1 MLVAGSIDMNKQYY
15 LLGALFA
22 LSFIWAWG
30 LPLRPLP
37 TRSALAAESQGSTIQ
52 ELNKSDAGGINILG
66 SDSPRLT
73 RLVHDLHSGDRQALG
88 AFWRDMEGKAPLVE
102 TSMAD
107 ERRRLV
113 TFLWRG
119 DDTTTRVTLM
129 GGLPGGNFVK
139 PLKRLGDSDLWYL
152 TESHPIEARFGY
164 VFQVNGPE
172 ALPLEWRALMRE
184 IQQNSPRRDRLNTR
198 EYAGWSYVEL
208 PGAPPQPWIRKRADV
223 AAGRQ
228 STETF
233 KSRILDAEYR
243 LRIYTPPGYEN
254 DGDRCWLMIAFDGGF
269 AMMDATLDNLLAAG
283 KIPHLVVVGVENID
297 GPSRQRDLN
306 CSDRFARFLADE
318 LVPWVRKT
326 HRVYGDP
333 AHTIVGGASL
343 GGKMAAYCGLRHS
356 GVFGNVLS
364 QSGSFLTAAGQ
375 ESPTVVWDGEAPGML
390 VRQFIQSP
398 ALPLKFYMEV
408 GRYETALSSSLLLE
422 TRRLRDVLQAKG
434 YGVAYSEFVG
444 GHNEVCWRGSFAN
457 AIMALT
463 AERTREE

>member
-1 MLVAGSIDMNKQYY
+1 
-15 LLGALFA
+15 
-22 LSFIWAWG
+22 
-30 LPLRPLP
+30 
-37 TRSALAAESQGSTIQ
+37 LAAESQGLTGQ
-52 ELNKSDAGGINILG
+52 ELDKSDTGRINILG

-73 RLVHDLHSGDRQALG
+73 RLVQDLHSGDRQALG
-88 AFWRDMEGKAPLVE
+88 AFWRELGGKAPLVE
-102 TSMAD
+102 TGTAD

-119 DDTTTRVTLM
+119 DDKTTRVTLM
-129 GGLPGGNFVK
+129 GGLPGANAVK
-139 PLKRLGDSDLWYL
+139 PLKRLGDTDLWYL
-152 TESHPIEARFGY
+152 TESHPTEARFAY

-172 ALPLEWRALMRE
+172 ALPMEFRALMKE
-184 IQQNSPRRDRLNTR
+184 IQRNSPRPDPLNAR

-208 PGAPPQPWIRKRADV
+208 PDAPPQPWLRKRADV
-223 AAGRQ
+223 PAGRR
-228 STETF
+228 TKEKF
-233 KSRILDAEYR
+233 KSRILNAEYP
-243 LRIYTPPGYEN
+243 LSIYTPPGYKN
-254 DGDRCWLMIAFDGGF
+254 DGDRCRLMIAFDGGF

-283 KIPHLVVVGVENID
+283 KIPQLVVVGVENID
-297 GPSRQRDLN
+297 GRSRQRDLN

-318 LVPWVRKT
+318 LVPWARKT
-326 HRVYGDP
+326 YRVHDDP
-333 AHTIVGGASL
+333 AHTIVGGTSD

-375 ESPTVVWDGEAPGML
+375 ESPAVVWDGEAPGML

-398 ALPLKFYMEV
+398 TLPLKFYIEV
-408 GRYETALSSSLLLE
+408 GRYETTFPFSPLLE
-422 TRRLRDVLQAKG
+422 TRRLRDVLEAKG

-463 AERTREE
+463 AERRREE